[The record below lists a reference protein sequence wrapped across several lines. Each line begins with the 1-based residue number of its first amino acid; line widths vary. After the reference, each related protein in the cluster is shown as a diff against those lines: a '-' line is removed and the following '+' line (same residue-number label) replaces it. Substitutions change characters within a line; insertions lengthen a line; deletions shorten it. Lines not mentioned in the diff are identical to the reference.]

1 VQAESVYKVLPM
13 FKSEPYKSNDKGNKQ
28 DASGSDADEKV
39 PKKLQEQPDIPTISP
54 DPSVKYKFDP
64 LLKYIEAKAIV
75 QPESIYISS
84 PIIKLSP
91 YTVVV
96 SADKHKFKLA
106 DVSRANKPK
115 LLQAI
120 LC

>member
-1 VQAESVYKVLPM
+1 M
-13 FKSEPYKSNDKGNKQ
+13 FKSEPYKSNDKGAKQ

-39 PKKLQEQPDIPTISP
+39 PKKLQEQPETPVISP
-54 DPSVKYKFDP
+54 EPFVEYKLDP
-64 LLKYIEAKAIV
+64 LLKYIDAKGIV

-84 PIIKLSP
+84 PITKLSP

-115 LLQAI
+115 SLQAI